1 MNDTRAPF
9 LAARFIHLS
18 NACRLAVV
26 PLVWWGIFG
35 FGGNPSGSQI
45 LREQLNLSLFQAA
58 TLTAVLLALVS
69 MCTLLPCR
77 IHKRIMRPP
86 RSSSD
91 RSEVSS

>member
-1 MNDTRAPF
+1 MRPVCYV
-9 LAARFIHLS
+9 S

-35 FGGNPSGSQI
+35 FGGNPSGTQI
-45 LREQLNLSLFQAA
+45 LREQLNVSSVQATA
-58 TLTAVLLALVS
+58 LTALLLALVS

-86 RSSSD
+86 RSSAD
-91 RSEVSS
+91 RSEVLS